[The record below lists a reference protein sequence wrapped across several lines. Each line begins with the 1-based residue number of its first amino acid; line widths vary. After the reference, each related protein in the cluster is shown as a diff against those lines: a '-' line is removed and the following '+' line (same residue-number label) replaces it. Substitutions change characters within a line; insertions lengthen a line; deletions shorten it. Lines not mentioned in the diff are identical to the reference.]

1 MTKFKDSIA
10 IIGGS
15 GFIGKN
21 LGNCFDEDNI
31 NYKIYDIA
39 EPETAQH
46 YEYLDVVSSK
56 SLDIINGSRCIINL
70 AAEHKDNILPVTR
83 YDDVNVTG
91 AKNVCNAARKYN
103 IDTIIFTSSVA
114 VYGFAK
120 PNTDESGDINY
131 FNDYGR
137 TKFLAEEIYM
147 KWFKEDSKNRRL
159 IIIRPT
165 VVFGED
171 NRGNVY
177 NLLNQISS
185 GKFLMIGNGEN
196 IKSMA
201 YVKNVAAFI
210 RFSLNLK
217 KGLHLFNYVDKPDM
231 DMKSLV
237 LISRGMI
244 LKKKSIGMFLPGF
257 VGLIVGRL
265 FDFISFISKK
275 ELSISSIRIK
285 KFLSTTQFSSSVDTT
300 GFVPPF
306 SLEEGLIRTIK
317 NEFLKSNESNSS

>member
-1 MTKFKDSIA
+1 MNNDIA
-10 IIGGS
+10 IVGGS
-15 GFIGKN
+15 GFIGTN
-21 LGNCFDEDNI
+21 LSNLLDDDQI
-31 NYKIYDIA
+31 NHSIYDIV
-39 EPETAQH
+39 EPKKNKD
-46 YEYLDVVSSK
+46 YEHLDVVSPA
-56 SLDIINGSRCIINL
+56 SLNKINGSKCIINL
-70 AAEHKDNILPVTR
+70 AAEHKDNVFLAIK
-83 YDDVNVTG
+83 YDEVNVLG
-91 AKNVCNAARKYN
+91 AKNVCNAARKYHIN
-103 IDTIIFTSSVA
+103 RIIFTSSVA

-120 PNTDESGDINY
+120 PNTDENGEINY

-137 TKFLAEEIYM
+137 TKFLAEEIYRE
-147 KWFKEDSKNRRL
+147 WFEEDSENRTL

-165 VVFGED
+165 VVFGEE

-185 GKFLMIGNGEN
+185 NKFLMIGNGKN

-210 RFSLNLK
+210 KFSLNFK
-217 KGLHLFNYVDKPDM
+217 TGMHLYNYIDKPDI

-237 LISRGMI
+237 SISRDMLLNKKGMGI
-244 LKKKSIGMFLPGF
+244 FLPGF
-257 VGLIVGRL
+257 IGLIIGKL

-285 KFLSTTQFSSSVDTT
+285 KFLSTTQFSSGIDDT

-306 SLEEGLIRTIK
+306 SLEEGLKRTIK
-317 NEFLKSNESNSS
+317 NEFFKKSNESNSS

>member
-1 MTKFKDSIA
+1 MTKHKNNIA

-15 GFIGKN
+15 GFIGNN
-21 LGNCFDEDNI
+21 LSNYFDEDHI
-31 NYKIYDIA
+31 DYKIYDIVRSKKNKD
-39 EPETAQH
+39 
-46 YEYLDVVSSK
+46 YEHLDVVSPE
-56 SLDIINGSRCIINL
+56 SLNKINGSECIINL
-70 AAEHKDNILPVTR
+70 AAEHKDNVFPAIK
-83 YDDVNVTG
+83 YDEVNVLG
-91 AKNVCNAARKYN
+91 ATNVCNAARKYDIN
-103 IDTIIFTSSVA
+103 RIIFTSSVA

-120 PNTDESGDINY
+120 PNTDENGEINY

-137 TKFLAEEIYM
+137 TKFLAEEIYRE
-147 KWFKEDSKNRRL
+147 WFEEDSENRTL

-165 VVFGED
+165 VVFGEE

-185 GKFLMIGNGEN
+185 NKFLMIGNGKN

-210 RFSLNLK
+210 KFSLNFK
-217 KGLHLFNYVDKPDM
+217 TGMHLYNYIDKPDI

-237 LISRGMI
+237 SISRDMI
-244 LKKKSIGMFLPGF
+244 LNKKGMGIFLPGF
-257 VGLIVGRL
+257 IGLIIGKL

-285 KFLSTTQFSSSVDTT
+285 KFLSTTQFSSGIDDT

-306 SLEEGLIRTIK
+306 SLEEGLKRTIK
-317 NEFLKSNESNSS
+317 NEFFKKK

>member
-1 MTKFKDSIA
+1 MNNDIA
-10 IIGGS
+10 IVGGS
-15 GFIGKN
+15 GFIGTN
-21 LGNCFDEDNI
+21 LSNLLDDDQI
-31 NYKIYDIA
+31 NHSIYDIV
-39 EPETAQH
+39 EPKKNKD
-46 YEYLDVVSSK
+46 YEHLDVVSAA
-56 SLDIINGSRCIINL
+56 SLNKINGSKCIINL
-70 AAEHKDNILPVTR
+70 AAEHKDNVFPAIK
-83 YDDVNVTG
+83 YDEVNVLG
-91 AKNVCNAARKYN
+91 AKNVCNAARKYHIN
-103 IDTIIFTSSVA
+103 RIIFTSSVA

-120 PNTDESGDINY
+120 PNTDENGEINY

-137 TKFLAEEIYM
+137 TKFLAEEIYRE
-147 KWFKEDSKNRRL
+147 WFEEDSENRTL

-165 VVFGED
+165 VVFGEE

-185 GKFLMIGNGEN
+185 NKFLMIGNGKN

-210 RFSLNLK
+210 KFSLNFK
-217 KGLHLFNYVDKPDM
+217 TGMHLYNYIDKPDI

-237 LISRGMI
+237 SISRDMI
-244 LKKKSIGMFLPGF
+244 LNKKGMGIFLPGF
-257 VGLIVGRL
+257 IGLIIGKL

-285 KFLSTTQFSSSVDTT
+285 KFLSTTQFSSGIDDT

>member
-1 MTKFKDSIA
+1 MNNDIA
-10 IIGGS
+10 IVGGS
-15 GFIGKN
+15 GFIGTN
-21 LGNCFDEDNI
+21 LSNLLDDDQI
-31 NYKIYDIA
+31 NHSIYDIV
-39 EPETAQH
+39 EPKKNKD
-46 YEYLDVVSSK
+46 YEHLDVVSPA
-56 SLDIINGSRCIINL
+56 SLNKINGSKCIVNL
-70 AAEHKDNILPVTR
+70 AAEHKDNVFPATK
-83 YDDVNVTG
+83 YDEVNVLG
-91 AKNVCNAARKYN
+91 AKNVCNAARKYHIN
-103 IDTIIFTSSVA
+103 RIIFTSSVA

-120 PNTDESGDINY
+120 PNTDENGEINY

-137 TKFLAEEIYM
+137 TKFLAEEIYRE
-147 KWFKEDSKNRRL
+147 WFEEDSENRTL

-165 VVFGED
+165 VVFGEE

-185 GKFLMIGNGEN
+185 NKFLMIGNGKN

-210 RFSLNLK
+210 KFSLNFK
-217 KGLHLFNYVDKPDM
+217 TGMHLYNYIDKPDI

-237 LISRGMI
+237 SISRDMI
-244 LKKKSIGMFLPGF
+244 LNKKGMGIFLPGF
-257 VGLIVGRL
+257 IGLMIGKL

-285 KFLSTTQFSSSVDTT
+285 KFLSTTQFSSGIDDT

-306 SLEEGLIRTIK
+306 SLEEGLKRTIK
-317 NEFLKSNESNSS
+317 NEFLKKSND

>member
-1 MTKFKDSIA
+1 MNNDIA
-10 IIGGS
+10 IVGGS
-15 GFIGKN
+15 GFIGTN
-21 LGNCFDEDNI
+21 LSNLLDDDQI
-31 NYKIYDIA
+31 NHSIYDIV
-39 EPETAQH
+39 EPKKNKD
-46 YEYLDVVSSK
+46 YEHLDVVSPA
-56 SLDIINGSRCIINL
+56 SLNKINGSKCIINL
-70 AAEHKDNILPVTR
+70 AAEHKDNVFPAIK
-83 YDDVNVTG
+83 YDEVNVLG
-91 AKNVCNAARKYN
+91 AKNVCNAARKYHIN
-103 IDTIIFTSSVA
+103 RIIFTSSVA

-120 PNTDESGDINY
+120 PNTDENGEINY

-137 TKFLAEEIYM
+137 TKFLAEEIYRE
-147 KWFKEDSKNRRL
+147 WFEEDSENRTL

-165 VVFGED
+165 VVFGEE

-185 GKFLMIGNGEN
+185 NKFLMIGNGKN

-210 RFSLNLK
+210 KFSLNFK
-217 KGLHLFNYVDKPDM
+217 TGMHLYNYIDKPDI

-237 LISRGMI
+237 SISRDMLLNKKGMGI
-244 LKKKSIGMFLPGF
+244 FLPGF
-257 VGLIVGRL
+257 IGLIIGKL

-285 KFLSTTQFSSSVDTT
+285 KFLSTTQFSSSIDDT

-306 SLEEGLIRTIK
+306 SLEEGLKRTIK
-317 NEFLKSNESNSS
+317 NEFLTKSNESNSS

>member
-1 MTKFKDSIA
+1 MNNDIA
-10 IIGGS
+10 IVGGS
-15 GFIGKN
+15 GFIGTN
-21 LGNCFDEDNI
+21 LSNLLDDDQI
-31 NYKIYDIA
+31 NHSIYDIV
-39 EPETAQH
+39 EPKKNKD
-46 YEYLDVVSSK
+46 YEHLDVVSPA
-56 SLDIINGSRCIINL
+56 SLNKINGSKCIINL
-70 AAEHKDNILPVTR
+70 AAEHKDNVFPAIK
-83 YDDVNVTG
+83 YDEVNVLG
-91 AKNVCNAARKYN
+91 AKNVCNAARKYHIN
-103 IDTIIFTSSVA
+103 RIIFTSSVA

-120 PNTDESGDINY
+120 PNTDENGEINY

-137 TKFLAEEIYM
+137 TKFLAEEIYRE
-147 KWFKEDSKNRRL
+147 WFEEDSENRTL

-165 VVFGED
+165 VVFGEE

-185 GKFLMIGNGEN
+185 NKFLMIGNGKN

-210 RFSLNLK
+210 KFSLNFK
-217 KGLHLFNYVDKPDM
+217 TGMHLYNYIDKPDI

-237 LISRGMI
+237 SISRDMLLNKKGMGI
-244 LKKKSIGMFLPGF
+244 FLPGF
-257 VGLIVGRL
+257 IGLIIGKL

-285 KFLSTTQFSSSVDTT
+285 KFLSTTQFSSGIDDT

-306 SLEEGLIRTIK
+306 SLEEGLKRTIK
-317 NEFLKSNESNSS
+317 NEFFKKSNESNSS

>member
-1 MTKFKDSIA
+1 MNNDIA
-10 IIGGS
+10 IVGGS
-15 GFIGKN
+15 GFIGTN
-21 LGNCFDEDNI
+21 LSNLLDDDQI
-31 NYKIYDIA
+31 NHSIYDIV
-39 EPETAQH
+39 EPKKNKD
-46 YEYLDVVSSK
+46 YEHLDVVSPA
-56 SLDIINGSRCIINL
+56 SLNKINGSKCIINL
-70 AAEHKDNILPVTR
+70 AAEHKDNVFPAIK
-83 YDDVNVTG
+83 YDEVNVLG
-91 AKNVCNAARKYN
+91 AKNVCNAARKYHIN
-103 IDTIIFTSSVA
+103 RIIFTSSVA

-120 PNTDESGDINY
+120 PNTDENGEINY

-137 TKFLAEEIYM
+137 TKFLAEEIYRE
-147 KWFKEDSKNRRL
+147 WFEEDSENRTL

-165 VVFGED
+165 VVFGEE

-185 GKFLMIGNGEN
+185 NKFLMIGNGKN

-210 RFSLNLK
+210 KFSLNFK
-217 KGLHLFNYVDKPDM
+217 TGMHLYNYIDKPDI

-237 LISRGMI
+237 SISRDMI
-244 LKKKSIGMFLPGF
+244 LNKKGMGIFLPGF
-257 VGLIVGRL
+257 IGLIIGKL

-285 KFLSTTQFSSSVDTT
+285 KFLSTTQFSSGIDDT

-306 SLEEGLIRTIK
+306 SLEEGLKRTIK
-317 NEFLKSNESNSS
+317 NEFFKKSNESNSS

>member
-1 MTKFKDSIA
+1 MNNDIA
-10 IIGGS
+10 IVGGS
-15 GFIGKN
+15 GFIGTN
-21 LGNCFDEDNI
+21 LSNLLDDDKI
-31 NYKIYDIA
+31 NHSIYDIV
-39 EPETAQH
+39 EPKKNKD
-46 YEYLDVVSSK
+46 YEHLDVVSPESLNKIDGSK
-56 SLDIINGSRCIINL
+56 CIINL
-70 AAEHKDNILPVTR
+70 AAEHKDNVFPAKK
-83 YDDVNVTG
+83 YDEVNVLG
-91 AKNVCNAARKYN
+91 ATNVCNAARKYG
-103 IDTIIFTSSVA
+103 ISRIIFTSSVA

-120 PNTDESGDINY
+120 PNTDENGEINY

-137 TKFLAEEIYM
+137 TKFLAEEIYRE
-147 KWFKEDSKNRRL
+147 WFEEDSENRTL

-165 VVFGED
+165 VVFGEE

-185 GKFLMIGNGEN
+185 NKFLMIGNGKN

-210 RFSLNLK
+210 KFSLNFK
-217 KGLHLFNYVDKPDM
+217 TGMHLYNYIDKPDI

-237 LISRGMI
+237 SISRYMI
-244 LKKKSIGMFLPGF
+244 LNKKGMGVFLPGF
-257 VGLIVGRL
+257 IGLIIGKL

-285 KFLSTTQFSSSVDTT
+285 KFLSTTQFSSSIDDT

-306 SLEEGLIRTIK
+306 SLEEGLKRTIK
-317 NEFLKSNESNSS
+317 NEFFKKSNESNSS

>member
-1 MTKFKDSIA
+1 MKSHYSYDQ
-10 IIGGS
+10 
-15 GFIGKN
+15 
-21 LGNCFDEDNI
+21 I
-31 NYKIYDIA
+31 NHSIYDIV
-39 EPETAQH
+39 EPKKNKD
-46 YEYLDVVSSK
+46 YEHLDVVSPA
-56 SLDIINGSRCIINL
+56 SLNKINGSKCIINL
-70 AAEHKDNILPVTR
+70 AAEHKDNVFPAIK
-83 YDDVNVTG
+83 YDEVNVLG
-91 AKNVCNAARKYN
+91 AKNVCNAARKYHIN
-103 IDTIIFTSSVA
+103 RIIFTSSVA

-120 PNTDESGDINY
+120 PNTDENGEINY

-137 TKFLAEEIYM
+137 TKFLAEEIYRE
-147 KWFKEDSKNRRL
+147 WFEEDSENRTL

-165 VVFGED
+165 VVFGEE

-185 GKFLMIGNGEN
+185 NKFLMIGNGKN

-210 RFSLNLK
+210 KFSLNFK
-217 KGLHLFNYVDKPDM
+217 TGMHLYNYIDKPDI

-237 LISRGMI
+237 SISRDMLLNKKGMGI
-244 LKKKSIGMFLPGF
+244 FLPGF
-257 VGLIVGRL
+257 IGLIIGKL

-285 KFLSTTQFSSSVDTT
+285 KFLSTTQFSSGIDDT

-306 SLEEGLIRTIK
+306 SLEEGLKRTIK
-317 NEFLKSNESNSS
+317 NEFFKKSNESNSS

>member
-1 MTKFKDSIA
+1 MNNDIA
-10 IIGGS
+10 IVGGS
-15 GFIGKN
+15 GFIGTN
-21 LGNCFDEDNI
+21 LSNLLDDDQI
-31 NYKIYDIA
+31 NHSIYDIV
-39 EPETAQH
+39 EPKKNKD
-46 YEYLDVVSSK
+46 YEHLDVVTPE
-56 SLDIINGSRCIINL
+56 SLNKINGSKCIINL
-70 AAEHKDNILPVTR
+70 AAEHKDNVFPAIK
-83 YDDVNVTG
+83 YDEVNVLG
-91 AKNVCNAARKYN
+91 ATNVCNAARKYDIN
-103 IDTIIFTSSVA
+103 RIIFTSSVA

-120 PNTDESGDINY
+120 PNTDENGEINY

-137 TKFLAEEIYM
+137 TKFLAEEIYRE
-147 KWFKEDSKNRRL
+147 WFEEDSENRTL

-165 VVFGED
+165 VVFGEE

-185 GKFLMIGNGEN
+185 NKFLMIGNGKN

-210 RFSLNLK
+210 KFSLNFK
-217 KGLHLFNYVDKPDM
+217 AGMHLYNYIDKPDI

-237 LISRGMI
+237 SISRDMI
-244 LKKKSIGMFLPGF
+244 LNKKGMGIFLPGF
-257 VGLIVGRL
+257 IGLIIGKL

-285 KFLSTTQFSSSVDTT
+285 KFLSTTQFSSSIDDT

-306 SLEEGLIRTIK
+306 SLEEGLKRTIK
-317 NEFLKSNESNSS
+317 NEFFKKK

>member
-1 MTKFKDSIA
+1 MNNDIA
-10 IIGGS
+10 IVGGS
-15 GFIGKN
+15 GFIGTN
-21 LGNCFDEDNI
+21 LSNLLDDDQI
-31 NYKIYDIA
+31 NHSIYDIV
-39 EPETAQH
+39 EPKKNKD
-46 YEYLDVVSSK
+46 YEHLDVVSPA
-56 SLDIINGSRCIINL
+56 SLNKINGSKCIVNL
-70 AAEHKDNILPVTR
+70 AAEHKDNVFPATK
-83 YDDVNVTG
+83 YDEVNVLG
-91 AKNVCNAARKYN
+91 AKNVCNAARKYHIN
-103 IDTIIFTSSVA
+103 RIIFTSSVA

-120 PNTDESGDINY
+120 PNTDENGEINY

-137 TKFLAEEIYM
+137 TKFLAEEIYRE
-147 KWFKEDSKNRRL
+147 WFEEDSENRTL

-165 VVFGED
+165 VVFGEE

-185 GKFLMIGNGEN
+185 NKFLMIGNGKN

-210 RFSLNLK
+210 KFSLNFK
-217 KGLHLFNYVDKPDM
+217 TGMHLYNYIDKPDI

-237 LISRGMI
+237 SISRDMI
-244 LKKKSIGMFLPGF
+244 LNKKGMGIFLPGF
-257 VGLIVGRL
+257 IGLMIGKL

-285 KFLSTTQFSSSVDTT
+285 KFLSTTQFSSGIDDT

-306 SLEEGLIRTIK
+306 SLEEGLKRTIK
-317 NEFLKSNESNSS
+317 NEFLKKSNESNSC